1 MGVAVGQGGIGE
13 DATLWQR
20 IDKLQHGHTADPSPG
35 RSLGLC
41 PHGFV
46 VALAPLVA
54 VILGSRFLFASA
66 ILVSVV
72 VLADVVTGLVI
83 PPWRHTPA
91 VVGR

>member
-1 MGVAVGQGGIGE
+1 V
-13 DATLWQR
+13 
-20 IDKLQHGHTADPSPG
+20 
-35 RSLGLC
+35 

-72 VLADVVTGLVI
+72 VLAGVVTGLVL
-83 PPWRHTPA
+83 PPWRPNPA

>member
-1 MGVAVGQGGIGE
+1 M
-13 DATLWQR
+13 
-20 IDKLQHGHTADPSPG
+20 
-35 RSLGLC
+35 

>member
-1 MGVAVGQGGIGE
+1 V
-13 DATLWQR
+13 
-20 IDKLQHGHTADPSPG
+20 
-35 RSLGLC
+35 

-46 VALAPLVA
+46 VALALLVA

-72 VLADVVTGLVI
+72 VLAGVVTGLVL
-83 PPWRHTPA
+83 PPWRHTLA